1 MSTKVSE
8 PLDLIKQNLDEQVFV
23 KLRGYREMVGK
34 LHAYDSHCNMVLG
47 DATEKIYAMDEDTGE
62 ISFTE
67 EKHTLVFVR
76 GDSVIV
82 VTDATQVWFLHHWFI
97 ALYTTPI

>member
-1 MSTKVSE
+1 MTAAVSE
-8 PLDLIKQNLDEQVFV
+8 PLDIIKQNLDEQIYV

-47 DATEKIYAMDEDTGE
+47 DVVEKIFELTDDNNELK
-62 ISFTE
+62 SRE

-76 GDSVIV
+76 GDSVIL
-82 VTDATQVWFLHHWFI
+82 VTDATNV
-97 ALYTTPI
+97 

>member
-1 MSTKVSE
+1 MTATVSE
-8 PLDLIKQNLDEQVFV
+8 PLDIIKQNLDEKIYV

-47 DATEKIYAMDEDTGE
+47 DVVEKIFDLQEVTQE
-62 ISFTE
+62 LKSKE

-76 GDSVIV
+76 GDSVIL
-82 VTDATQVWFLHHWFI
+82 VTDATHV
-97 ALYTTPI
+97 

>member
-1 MSTKVSE
+1 MTATVSE
-8 PLDLIKQNLDEQVFV
+8 PLDIIKQKLDEKIYV

-47 DATEKIYAMDEDTGE
+47 DAVEKIFDLQEDNKE
-62 ISFTE
+62 LKSTE

-76 GDSVIV
+76 GDSVIL
-82 VTDATQVWFLHHWFI
+82 VTDATHI
-97 ALYTTPI
+97 

>member
-23 KLRGYREMVGK
+23 KLRGYREMV
-34 LHAYDSHCNMVLG
+34 G

-82 VTDATQVWFLHHWFI
+82 VTDATQV
-97 ALYTTPI
+97 